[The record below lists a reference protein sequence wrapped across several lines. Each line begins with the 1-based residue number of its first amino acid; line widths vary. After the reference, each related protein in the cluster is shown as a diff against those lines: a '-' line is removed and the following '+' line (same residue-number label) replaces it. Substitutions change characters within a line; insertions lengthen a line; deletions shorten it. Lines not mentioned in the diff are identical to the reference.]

1 MHLSVQRNSDEKDAL
16 LLPGG
21 DAQPNHTG
29 YAFAEENNP
38 NPRLFEKVRRGTMER
53 MSRAKMEREN

>member
-16 LLPGG
+16 ILRP
-21 DAQPNHTG
+21 DQPSHTG
-29 YAFAEENNP
+29 YAYAEENNP
-38 NPRLFEKVRRGTMER
+38 NPHLFEKVRRGTMER